1 MFREN
6 EIIFDVAVIGG
17 GPAGMIAAGRAGE
30 LKAKV
35 VLLEKNNALGRKLL
49 LTGKG
54 RSNITKA
61 EFNPRELVKKYGR
74 EGDFLLYPLS
84 VFGVKETIDFFEKKG
99 LKTKTERGKRI
110 FPESGKAQDVLN
122 VLIKYLKSGGVKI
135 MTDCEVKE
143 IVKNKDRIAKVIL
156 KNGREIKAKNYI
168 IATGGKSYP
177 GTGSTGDGYK
187 WAKELGHKVSKLRP
201 ALVPLRI
208 KESWPKKIQG
218 LSLKNVEL
226 TVFQKSS
233 FYEVKTQMKMKENSE
248 GGKLHRHE
256 NKKQDSR
263 FGELLFTHFGVSGPI
278 VLDLSK
284 IVCEFLDLPVGRQ
297 EKGVVKLI
305 LDLKPAL
312 DFQTLDK
319 RIQSDFSKYSQKLF
333 KNSLS
338 DLLPQKII
346 SIIVE
351 LSEINP
357 LKKVNE
363 ITREERHRLA
373 KLLKGLEMT
382 VNSPLGFETAIVTS
396 GGVSLKEINSK
407 TMKSKIIENLFF
419 AGEIIDLCGPTG
431 GYNLQLCWSTGY
443 LTGQAGSFLHPG
455 FLIK

>member
-1 MFREN
+1 MLREN
-6 EIIFDVAVIGG
+6 EIIFDVAIIGG

-30 LKAKV
+30 LTAKV
-35 VLLEKNNALGRKLL
+35 VLLEKNNTLGRKLL

-84 VFGVKETIDFFEKKG
+84 VFGVNETIEFFEKRG

-110 FPESGKAQDVLN
+110 FPESGSAQDVLN

-135 MTDCEVKE
+135 MTNCEVKE
-143 IVKNKDRIAKVIL
+143 IIKNKDRITKVIL

-248 GGKLHRHE
+248 GGKLHRH

-263 FGELLFTHFGVSGPI
+263 FGELLFTHFGISGPI
-278 VLDLSK
+278 VLDLSGK
-284 IVCEFLDLPVGRQ
+284 VGELL
-297 EKGVVKLI
+297 EKGEVKLV

-312 DFQTLDK
+312 DFETLD
-319 RIQSDFSKYSQKLF
+319 RRLQSDFSKYNNKLF

-338 DLLPQKII
+338 DLLPQKLI
-346 SIIVE
+346 SIIVD
-351 LSEINP
+351 LSGINP
-357 LKKVNE
+357 EKKVNE
-363 ITREERHRLA
+363 ITRQERQKLV
-373 KLLKGLEMT
+373 KLLKGLEMR
-382 VNSPLGFETAIVTS
+382 VSSLLGFETAIVTA
-396 GGVSLKEINSK
+396 GGVSLKEIDSR
-407 TMKSKIIENLFF
+407 TMKSKLIENLFF
-419 AGEIIDLCGPTG
+419 AGEIIDLHGPTG

-443 LTGQAGSFLHPG
+443 LAGENAA
-455 FLIK
+455 K

>member
-1 MFREN
+1 VRDLFHMLREN
-6 EIIFDVAVIGG
+6 EIIFDVAIIGG

-30 LKAKV
+30 LKSKV

-84 VFGVKETIDFFEKKG
+84 VFGVKETIEFFEKRG

-110 FPESGKAQDVLN
+110 FPESDKASDVLN

-135 MTDCEVKE
+135 MTNCEVKE
-143 IVKNKDRIAKVIL
+143 IIKNKDRITKVIL

-187 WAKELGHKVSKLRP
+187 WAKESGHKVSKLRP

-226 TVFQKSS
+226 TVFQD
-233 FYEVKTQMKMKENSE
+233 
-248 GGKLHRHE
+248 
-256 NKKQDSR
+256 NKKKDSR

-284 IVCEFLDLPVGRQ
+284 IVCEFLDLPAGRQ
-297 EKGVVKLI
+297 ERGEVKLI

-351 LSEINP
+351 LSEIDP

-443 LTGQAGSFLHPG
+443 LAGQAGSFYS
-455 FLIK
+455 K